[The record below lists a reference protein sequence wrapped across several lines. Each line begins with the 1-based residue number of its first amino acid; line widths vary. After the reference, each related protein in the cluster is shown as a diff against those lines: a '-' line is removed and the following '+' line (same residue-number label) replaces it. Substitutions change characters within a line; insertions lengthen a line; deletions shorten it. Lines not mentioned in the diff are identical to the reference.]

1 MNIVGVLFD
10 KDGTLVSF
18 EKTWGPATLAVMTAL
33 ARGDAALLGA
43 QAELLH
49 YSLEHARFLP
59 TSPVIAGSTRD
70 YGRLWARAL
79 GRTDLIE
86 LKREIEHLT
95 AEESLK
101 SLTPIGRPIETLD
114 ALADMGLRLGLAT
127 NDSEASARRHL
138 DALGLSARL
147 EFVVGHDSGHGS
159 KPEPGMAQAFA
170 RFLDV
175 SPARIAM
182 VGDTV
187 HDLDCARAAG
197 ALAIAVLSGPASR
210 EALEAHAD
218 HVIVDITELPAL
230 LAGSRVPI

>member
-1 MNIVGVLFD
+1 MDIAGVLFD

-18 EKTWGPATLAVMTAL
+18 EHTWGPATLAVMKAL
-33 ARGDAALLGA
+33 ARGDATLLRA

-59 TSPVIAGSTRD
+59 TSPLIAGSTQD
-70 YGRLWARAL
+70 YGRLWATAL
-79 GRTDLIE
+79 GRVDLIE
-86 LKREIEHLT
+86 LKREIDHLT

-101 SLTPIGRPIETLD
+101 SLTPLGRPIETLD
-114 ALADMGLRLGLAT
+114 ALAKMGLRLGLAT

-147 EFVVGHDSGHGS
+147 EFVAGHDSGHGA
-159 KPEPGMAQAFA
+159 KPDPGMIHAFA
-170 RFLDV
+170 RFLGAR
-175 SPARIAM
+175 PAQVAM

-187 HDLDCARAAG
+187 HDLDSARAAG
-197 ALAIAVLSGPASR
+197 ALAIAVLSGPAPR

-218 HVIVDITELPAL
+218 HVIEDITQLPAL
-230 LAGSRVPI
+230 LASL